1 MGNIQEGLNFLSSHS
16 INYSFL
22 DQSEFC
28 WKWGEISRLQMGYGY
43 LAAGFSSSFTFF
55 YIYFFSI
62 FFQSSKKQPCS
73 SLLNHFSIHRQE
85 KLYA

>member
-22 DQSEFC
+22 DQSELC

-43 LAAGFSSSFTFF
+43 IWLRDSPVHSLFL
-55 YIYFFSI
+55 IYFF
-62 FFQSSKKQPCS
+62 QLK
-73 SLLNHFSIHRQE
+73 LNFLPVFKE
-85 KLYA
+85 TTL

>member
-55 YIYFFSI
+55 LYISSQFS
-62 FFQSSKKQPCS
+62 S
-73 SLLNHFSIHRQE
+73 SLQRNNPVV
-85 KLYA
+85 LY